1 MELSDTDDII
11 SWRNKPRV
19 RNNFIYR
26 KPFTREGHHRWIENM
41 IDTGKAVQFVIMENS
56 TDKAIGST
64 YLRDIDLDNRKA
76 EFGIFIGVDEAVN
89 RGYGTE
95 ACKLIC
101 NYGFE
106 FLRLHRIFLRV
117 FEWNLQAIN
126 SYKNAGFV
134 REGLFRDDVCIDGE
148 YHNIVIMGML
158 DNKPQGG
165 TIHEKNFF
173 NDCGGDDYALSKR
186 IC

>member
-1 MELSDTDDII
+1 MLFSTKSPVRIGGIIDLKPMELSDTDNII
-11 SWRNKPRV
+11 SWRNKSRV

-26 KPFTREGHHRWIENM
+26 KPFTREGHLKWIENM
-41 IDTGKAVQFVIMENS
+41 IDTGKAVQFIIIEKS

-64 YLRDIDLDNRKA
+64 YLRDIDLEHHKA
-76 EFGIFIGVDEAVN
+76 EFGIFIGVDEALN

-101 NYGFE
+101 KYGFE

-134 REGLFRDDVCIDGE
+134 REGLFRDDVCIDDK
-148 YHNIVIMGML
+148 YHNIVMMGL
-158 DNKPQGG
+158 LNK
-165 TIHEKNFF
+165 
-173 NDCGGDDYALSKR
+173 
-186 IC
+186 